1 MNSSDLQDKYQTAQL
16 TLAHLNQIVG
26 ENSIELERLQSK
38 RSDALRKNRALARKN
53 KKLEEYILELEE
65 KLLEA
70 EQNALYSQL
79 EVESKENMIQLL
91 TESRSFK
98 IGKMITN
105 FIKAITGSSFFK
117 IFK

>member
-1 MNSSDLQDKYQTAQL
+1 MSTSNLQDKYQTAQL
-16 TLAHLNQIVG
+16 TLAHLNQVVG
-26 ENSIELERLQSK
+26 ENSVELERLKSK
-38 RSDALRKNRALARKN
+38 RREVLRKNRLLTRKN
-53 KKLEEYILELEE
+53 KELKEYIVELEE

-70 EQNALYSQL
+70 EQNALHAQL

-105 FIKAITGSSFFK
+105 YIKSIRESSLFK